1 MGISSHRAGSEQVP
15 VTSGG
20 AVAGRK
26 ARSRPAN
33 PRVSDERAE
42 AERWL
47 ERFVATRDESLRE
60 RLILYHAPLVRYLAV
75 RFANRGVPLEDLLQV
90 GTIGLIRAL
99 DRYDPGHSAKFIT
112 YAVPTITGEIKR
124 YFRDHNWHVK
134 APRRLRE
141 LNLSLMA
148 VREEMQRETGATPSV
163 TELAERVG
171 VGEELALA
179 AMEVG
184 TAYCAET
191 LQAAFGVDAAGAER
205 WVERLGEMD
214 GDFEAVELRQTLEHA
229 LQSLNPRLRRLIEM
243 RYFDDQSQSH
253 VARTFGISQMQVSRL
268 ERQALDELRLHLHP
282 AIEGTL

>member
-1 MGISSHRAGSEQVP
+1 MKISLSRTPTSTIPLLPAPQRANRESRAATTNSETLV
-15 VTSGG
+15 
-20 AVAGRK
+20 
-26 ARSRPAN
+26 
-33 PRVSDERAE
+33 ERAE
-42 AERWL
+42 AEKWL
-47 ERFVATRDESLRE
+47 DAFVRSRDEALRE
-60 RLILYHAPLVRYLAV
+60 RLILHHAPLVRYLAV

-99 DRYDPGHSAKFIT
+99 DRYDPGHAAKFIT

-148 VREEMQRETGATPSV
+148 VREEIHRETGSLPSV
-163 TELAERVG
+163 AELAERVG
-171 VGEELALA
+171 VGEEQALA

-205 WVERLGEMD
+205 WSERLGEMD
-214 GDFEAVELRQTLEHA
+214 GDFEAVEMRQAIDHA
-229 LQSLNPRLRRLIEM
+229 LNSLNPRLRRLVEL
-243 RYFDDQSQSH
+243 RYFDDQSQSD
-253 VARTFGISQMQVSRL
+253 VARLFGISQMQVSRL
-268 ERQALDELRLHLHP
+268 ERQALDQLRGHLRS
-282 AIEGTL
+282 ALD

>member
-1 MGISSHRAGSEQVP
+1 MSSSAQRAAARNASPAPDRAPASRRRRAG
-15 VTSGG
+15 G
-20 AVAGRK
+20 ASPEVLQ
-26 ARSRPAN
+26 
-33 PRVSDERAE
+33 ERAE
-42 AERWL
+42 AEKWL
-47 ERFVATRDESLRE
+47 ERFVVSRDEELRE
-60 RLILYHAPLVRYLAV
+60 RLILHHAPLVRYLAV

-99 DRYDPGHSAKFIT
+99 DRYDPRHAAKFIT

-148 VREEMQRETGATPSV
+148 IREEIQRESGYTPSV
-163 TELAERVG
+163 IELAERVG
-171 VGEELALA
+171 VEEEQALA

-205 WVERLGEMD
+205 WIDRLGETD
-214 GDFEAVELRQTLEHA
+214 GDFEAVELRQTLELA
-229 LQSLNPRLRRLIEM
+229 LERLSPRLRLLIEM

-253 VARTFGISQMQVSRL
+253 VARAFGISQMQVSRL
-268 ERQALDELRLHLHP
+268 ERQALDELRLHLRP
-282 AIEGTL
+282 AAE

>member
-1 MGISSHRAGSEQVP
+1 MPVASQRERALRE
-15 VTSGG
+15 
-20 AVAGRK
+20 
-26 ARSRPAN
+26 SRPSIAD
-33 PRVSDERAE
+33 PETLAERAE

-47 ERFVATRDESLRE
+47 EAFVVSRDDDLRE
-60 RLILYHAPLVRYLAV
+60 RLILHHAPLVRYLAV

-99 DRYDPGHSAKFIT
+99 DRYDPAHAAKFIT

-148 VREEMQRETGATPSV
+148 VREEMQRETGSMPSV
-163 TELAERVG
+163 AELAHRVG
-171 VGEELALA
+171 VGEEQALA

-205 WVERLGEMD
+205 WAERLGETD
-214 GDFEAVELRQTLEHA
+214 GDFEAVELRNAIERA
-229 LQSLNPRLRRLIEM
+229 LDCLNPRLRRLVEL
-243 RYFDDQSQSH
+243 RYFDDQSQSD
-253 VARTFGISQMQVSRL
+253 VARLFGISQMQVSRL
-268 ERQALDELRLHLHP
+268 ERQALDQLRGQLRTAL
-282 AIEGTL
+282 E